1 MAFKREHDKKGI
13 SLPGLI
19 DIIFLLLIFALVTLS
34 VSQAKIETKK
44 RGNQSLDFDLPET
57 QMAETE
63 EIGRVLENL
72 MFEIGHT
79 DMEDQQSPLVVYALF
94 PNVQDSITYEEA
106 KANAS
111 RDSLFHVFPKDFLQ
125 LNDRDFR
132 NLEACRFM
140 SRTIK
145 AYKDVHFQH
154 PDPFNSIEI
163 RAVKDTEFRII
174 NHLMN
179 TCSAYGDTIPRIVI
193 RTLTGKEEMI
203 HGI

>member
-1 MAFKREHDKKGI
+1 MPFKRDHEKKGL

-44 RGNQSLDFDLPET
+44 RGNQSLEFDLPET

-63 EIGRVLENL
+63 EIGRVLDNL
-72 MFEIGHT
+72 MFEIGHV
-79 DMEDQQSPLVVYALF
+79 DAEDQQSPLVVYALF
-94 PNVQDSITYEEA
+94 PDVQDSVTYEEA
-106 KANAS
+106 KAKAS
-111 RDSLFHVFPKDFLQ
+111 RDSVFQVFPKNFIQLSDKDFKN
-125 LNDRDFR
+125 LN
-132 NLEACRFM
+132 ACRFI

-145 AYKDVHFQH
+145 AYKNEHFLQ

-163 RAVKDTEFRII
+163 RAVKDTEFRVI

-193 RTLTGKEEMI
+193 RTLTGKEEII